1 MSAKNNQSKILV
13 VVESID
19 VDDSSGSKANMAL
32 INNLS
37 KAGFEVEVYHYTRK
51 DIKIDG
57 ISTQAIKENR
67 TSPLFF
73 LSRAERFIRRQ
84 LKLSLNKYIE
94 QIFGFSFT
102 LYNDRN
108 SIVKTLKGIDIT
120 KFDLVMTLSKG
131 ASFRPHHALLRM
143 PVEWHKKWVAYIH
156 DPYPFS
162 CYPRPYDWVEP
173 GHLKKRNFF
182 KEVYKKAGYA
192 AYPSLLLAEWME
204 SYYPLR
210 NNKRLIIPHQI
221 YKKSSSQ
228 ELPEFFD
235 KNKFNLVHAGL
246 LMGARNP
253 KGLIDA
259 YIEFITSNAL
269 ARENSSLI
277 IIGAP
282 SQYSE
287 YFNKIKQ
294 EVPQFYASEK
304 KLDFECVST
313 IQQNASVNVILEA
326 KAPIS
331 PFLPGKFPHCIE
343 ADKPILLLGPN
354 ISESHRLLGQ
364 DYPYWAEIDDVM
376 KIRGLLEE
384 LFEKWC
390 LNKEKKINR
399 PDLEEY
405 MSTENLRQ
413 IITNRGKEE

>member
-1 MSAKNNQSKILV
+1 MSVKKNQSKILV

-37 KAGFEVEVYHYTRK
+37 KASFEVEVYHYTRK

-57 ISTQAIKENR
+57 ITTQAIKEIR

-84 LKLSLNKYIE
+84 LKLSLNNYIE

-131 ASFRPHHALLRM
+131 ASFRPHHALLKM
-143 PVEWHKKWVAYIH
+143 PAAWHPKWMAYIH

-173 GHLKKRNFF
+173 GHSRKRNFF
-182 KEVYKKAGYA
+182 VKVSKKAGFA

-204 SYYPLR
+204 SYYPSLR
-210 NNKRLIIPHQI
+210 NKRILIPHQI
-221 YKKSSSQ
+221 CKTNSSGK
-228 ELPEFFD
+228 LPKFLD
-235 KNKFNLVHAGL
+235 KNKFNIVHAGL

-253 KGLIDA
+253 TGLLNA
-259 YIEFITSNAL
+259 YKTFLTRNPSAK
-269 ARENSSLI
+269 ENSRLI

-282 SQYSE
+282 SKYSASFE
-287 YFNKIKQ
+287 NMRQ
-294 EVPQFYASEK
+294 EIPQFYASEE
-304 KLDFECVST
+304 KLNFDTVIE
-313 IQQNASVNVILEA
+313 IQKNASINVILEA

-331 PFLPGKFPHCIE
+331 PFLPGKFPHCI
-343 ADKPILLLGPN
+343 AAGKPILLLGPK
-354 ISESHRLLGQ
+354 ISESHRLLEK
-364 DYPYWAEIDDVM
+364 DYPYWSEIDDEG
-376 KIRGLLEE
+376 KISEILENIYQMFQRNPNS
-384 LFEKWC
+384 LD
-390 LNKEKKINR
+390 R
-399 PDLEEY
+399 EY
-405 MSTENLRQ
+405 SRLIKYLSEYNLKQ
-413 IITNRGKEE
+413 VLH